1 MTKIKY
7 FIILLFVIYN
17 TNSQT
22 QQFISVDS
30 LTVIYNQNY
39 KLKKNISPNEFTI
52 TAHKFLKLLNS
63 QKVLFFQF

>member
-39 KLKKNISPNEFTI
+39 KLKKIYLQMN
-52 TAHKFLKLLNS
+52 LLLLLIN
-63 QKVLFFQF
+63 F